1 MRTYVS
7 TIRIPIRRILNT
19 GLSETTSVA
28 IQTML
33 RQIMTGFG
41 ELSYFMYSDSDS
53 EPSGSV
59 SSRNMERS
67 ESRNGRGVLVV
78 VAVLVQVPVR
88 VLVPVPM
95 VKVQRLAQRY
105 LKAVMKEAHHQAHQ
119 VPGERVDTG
128 PQ

>member
-1 MRTYVS
+1 MIVIQS
-7 TIRIPIRRILNT
+7 L
-19 GLSETTSVA
+19 VA
-28 IQTML
+28 QSRVEIWKGQ
-33 RQIMTGFG
+33 
-41 ELSYFMYSDSDS
+41 S
-53 EPSGSV
+53 SG
-59 SSRNMERS
+59 ME
-67 ESRNGRGVLVV
+67 EGVLVV

-119 VPGERVDTG
+119 VPGERDDTG